1 MHACLIILLVHLHV
15 QCPYVSYVLQKN
27 HPFLLVFRISLILL
41 AKRLQFYLDVYV
53 CAVLHICVRV
63 TVALLWHLSRDRFV
77 AFRVGLNLR

>member
-1 MHACLIILLVHLHV
+1 VHLHV

-27 HPFLLVFRISLILL
+27 RPFLLVFHISLIYIFNSFGK
-41 AKRLQFYLDVYV
+41 AF
-53 CAVLHICVRV
+53 AVLFRCICMCCITHFIRV